1 MGKFPRTLRQIFRP
15 MTPRSSAIERGLL
28 LISILAAVI
37 LATMALV
44 VYRINSDATDAAR
57 RSIRSIEAAS
67 TLDKLQL
74 ALRDVDMA
82 GRELAGGRNRDRS
95 DVERY
100 DGARFQARL
109 NLAALGPLAG
119 DEPAQIERLSRLGPL
134 INAKFAHGLRAHESP
149 DPASRDEIDNLIAA
163 MRADEGARLE
173 RFRASQSDASE
184 KSTSIMVGALTL
196 VTLLSLG
203 FWFLLKIEFRARR
216 ALERRLI
223 ESATTDELTGVA
235 NRSDFDRKLVQEWT
249 FRARY
254 ATALSLL
261 IIDIDHLKA
270 LNDQWGH
277 LAGDAILREVARRIS
292 SRVRRTEVVA
302 RSGGDEFAVIAPNY
316 RKEAV
321 DLAMQLRE
329 RVAEAPFSLQSG
341 GKTVAVD
348 VTISVGVAEASDVG
362 SPRELLVAAEEA
374 MYAAKSNG
382 RNRVESYRANPTT
395 SGVSASAAG
404 TLNKASTASRPT
416 TVF

>member
-44 VYRINSDATDAAR
+44 VYRINSDAADAAR

-82 GRELAGGRNRDRS
+82 ARELSNGRNRDRS

-134 INAKFAHGLRAHESP
+134 INAKFAHGLRSYESP
-149 DPASRDEIDNLIAA
+149 DSASRDEIDNLIAA
-163 MRADEGARLE
+163 MRVDEGARLE
-173 RFRASQSDASE
+173 RFRAAQSDASE
-184 KSTSIMVGALTL
+184 KSTTIMVGALTL

-203 FWFLLKIEFRARR
+203 FWILLKTEFRARR
-216 ALERRLI
+216 VLERRLI
-223 ESATTDELTGVA
+223 ESATTDELTGAA
-235 NRSDFDRKLVQEWT
+235 NRSEFDRKLVQEWA

-261 IIDIDHLKA
+261 IVDVDRLKA
-270 LNDQWGH
+270 INDQWGH
-277 LAGDAILREVARRIS
+277 LAGDAVLREVARRIS
-292 SRVRRTEVVA
+292 SRVRRSEVVA
-302 RSGGDEFAVIAPNY
+302 RSGGDQFAVIVPNY

-321 DLAMQLRE
+321 DLAEQLRE
-329 RVAEAPFSLQSG
+329 RMAEAPFSLQSG
-341 GKTVAVD
+341 GRTVPVE
-348 VTISVGVAEASDVG
+348 VTVSVGVAEASDVG
-362 SPRELLVAAEEA
+362 SARELLIAAEEA
-374 MYAAKSNG
+374 MYAAKGSG
-382 RNRVESYRANPTT
+382 RNRVESYRSAPTT
-395 SGVSASAAG
+395 PGIHVGPG
-404 TLNKASTASRPT
+404 TVNKVSTASRPT